1 MEVWINKTEIV
12 EVEVIS
18 DWIIIAVEATISFVY
33 TVKTEVLPAIS
44 LLQANQEEIF
54 EVRTVVVFKVEPINS
69 NGNLKRDSVEILS
82 EPMEARDGTVIS
94 QKVAE
99 TTVRITEEHNV
110 LVDVLQQPTYLP
122 PAVIYA
128 VIGNDKLDEI
138 GLIYFTI

>member
-1 MEVWINKTEIV
+1 M
-12 EVEVIS
+12 
-18 DWIIIAVEATISFVY
+18 EATISFVY